1 MTLTIPK
8 QSLSLGYTTDD
19 HCARYVQIQAFSD
32 PYFPLGRIVF
42 SRIWTESEI
51 LSEYEKI
58 QIRFCPYKGKI
69 QTKESRYFD
78 MVFAVDN
85 YKRLFTKNGKVVQN
99 NAYQINV
106 SVLIS
111 KFRKIS

>member
-1 MTLTIPK
+1 MTLTITK

-19 HCARYVQIQAFSD
+19 HCARYVQMQAFSD
-32 PYFPLGRIVF
+32 PYFPLDRIVF

-51 LSEYEKI
+51 DRYDSVH
-58 QIRFCPYKGKI
+58 IRVN
-69 QTKESRYFD
+69 TAKESRYFGI
-78 MVFAVDN
+78 VLAVDN

-111 KFRKIS
+111 KFIKIS

>member
-1 MTLTIPK
+1 MTLTITK

-32 PYFPLGRIVF
+32 PYFPLDRIVF
-42 SRIWTESEI
+42 TRIWTESEI

-58 QIRFCPYKGKI
+58 QIRFCPYKGKYGLKKAAI
-69 QTKESRYFD
+69 LAYSN
-78 MVFAVDN
+78 VVLAVDN

-99 NAYQINV
+99 NA
-106 SVLIS
+106 
-111 KFRKIS
+111 